1 MNTVGQTTAFFYTLT
16 DAFCFV
22 IIAIL
27 LYTTLI
33 DADRNRNR
41 WYQINLMLALL
52 VFCLID
58 VVWIFVY
65 EGILPRNS
73 VTRIV
78 SNVFLY
84 CSINCCSFCMFLL
97 LNLNLEIVSKRNIP
111 SMFVPFAVFWLIMA
125 VIVTTPW
132 TNLLFTIDSDGVLHP
147 ELLYVP
153 CMCVIIGDL
162 ILSSV
167 RGLIMAFRPEN
178 ETSRGFCIIIALYAI
193 PVFSG
198 GYIHLV
204 NYEIPSV
211 SIGLTISILLFYV
224 MQMREQVSIDALT
237 GINNRK
243 QGEKFFLKHI
253 QNINLQET
261 QNLSGLYLF
270 MIDVNKFKSINDTY
284 GHSEGDN
291 ALIITAEA
299 LRDACTFYADK
310 CMLCRF
316 GGDEFVI
323 GGMFES
329 DELAQVFSDM
339 IKDCVAKKCMQ
350 KQIAYSLSVSVGF
363 ERYNPEYKTFKA
375 LLVAADKKMYEQKKL
390 LHETK

>member
-1 MNTVGQTTAFFYTLT
+1 MNTVAQTTAFFYTLT

-41 WYQINLMLALL
+41 WYQINLMIMLL

-58 VVWIFVY
+58 IVWIFVY
-65 EGILPRNS
+65 EGILPRTHA
-73 VTRIV
+73 TRMI

-84 CSINCCSFCMFLL
+84 CCINACSFCMFLL
-97 LNLNLEIVSKRNIP
+97 LNLNLEIVSKHRIP
-111 SMFVPFAVFWLIMA
+111 SMIVPYVVFWIIMA
-125 VIVTTPW
+125 IIITNPW
-132 TNLLFTIDSDGVLHP
+132 TNILFSIDREGILHP

-162 ILSSV
+162 ILSTI

-178 ETSRGFCIIIALYAI
+178 EPSKGFCITIALYAI

-224 MQMREQVSIDALT
+224 MQMRDQVSLDALT

-243 QGEKFFLKHI
+243 QGEKFFFKHI
-253 QNINLQET
+253 QNINSQET
-261 QNLSGLYLF
+261 HSSTGLYLF
-270 MIDVNKFKSINDTY
+270 IADVNKFKSINDTY
-284 GHSEGDN
+284 GHAEGDN
-291 ALIITAEA
+291 ALIVVADA

-323 GGMFES
+323 GGMFIDDKSAEWFC
-329 DELAQVFSDM
+329 EM
-339 IKDCVAKKCMQ
+339 IKDCVEKKCTQ
-350 KQIAYSLSVSVGF
+350 KNLTYMVTVSIGF
-363 ERYNPEYKTFKA
+363 ERYKTEYRNFKT
-375 LLVAADKKMYEQKKL
+375 LLAAADKKMYEEKRNGDS
-390 LHETK
+390 